1 MHKIIKIS
9 AFIIGVFLATNAE
22 AQQLSGNRTVAAA
35 NTVKTA
41 RHTCSYVVAGGG
53 LTGYATIKKDNTKV
67 KDQGNTSI
75 QPTEAFDT
83 KLFPNPF
90 TEFVTIQVGKK
101 TDAPAPKVTI
111 TDAAGRT
118 FYTEYTIEECTDTYM
133 TITIPATNL
142 KQGRYIIRIIFSDNI
157 SALKAIKI

>member
-1 MHKIIKIS
+1 MRKIIKIS
-9 AFIIGVFLATNAE
+9 ALIIGVFLATNAE
-22 AQQLSGNRTVAAA
+22 AQQLSGNRTVAAT

-53 LTGYATIKKDNTKV
+53 LTGYATVKKGNAEV
-67 KDQGNTSI
+67 KNQGNTPI
-75 QPTEAFDT
+75 QTAETFDT
-83 KLFPNPF
+83 KLYPNPF
-90 TEFVTIQVGKK
+90 TDFVTIQVGKK
-101 TDAPAPKVTI
+101 TDATAPKVTI

-118 FYTEYTIEECTDTYM
+118 FYTEYTIEESTDSYL

-142 KQGRYIIRIIFSDNI
+142 KQGRYIIRVIFSDKI